1 MTGLKWSSAEKKIAR
16 RAFDAALNRERTAMM
31 AMLKKLAAS
40 ASKPED
46 IWAID
51 DYLFS
56 RALDGQINMAWNF
69 HAILFS

>member
-1 MTGLKWSSAEKKIAR
+1 
-16 RAFDAALNRERTAMM
+16 MM

-56 RALDGQINMAWNF
+56 RALDAQINMAWNF